1 MWFGMRHLPGSAA
14 AGESEQVLL
23 MIWKPGWHRPIRI
36 GSPAEAVGECI
47 RFARAIGEGAA
58 ISVPRCDACGASI
71 DLPDLDTD
79 IEEEA
84 CPSP

>member
-1 MWFGMRHLPGSAA
+1 MWFGMRHLPESAA

-36 GSPAEAVGECI
+36 SSSAETAGECL
-47 RFARAIGEGAA
+47 RFARAVAEGAA
-58 ISVPRCDACGASI
+58 ISVPRCDACGEPL
-71 DLPDLDTD
+71 DVPDLDTELA
-79 IEEEA
+79 EEP